1 MPFTF
6 AHPAAVL
13 PLYRCRSLS
22 FSGLVVGAMAPDL
35 EYFIKLRLQGEL
47 GHSFWGLWYFDI
59 PLGLL
64 VLWLFQRV
72 IRDSMLRHLPSC
84 LQQRFAYCYR
94 QPWRHT
100 SWLMLVFSIW
110 LGAVTHVIWDSFTH
124 VGRTSVWLPVLAQP
138 SLFGASWPWSRV
150 LQHISTFSGLAIIA
164 CFVYRLPRSGHI
176 PTLPWYRTLS
186 YWGVVL
192 AIAVILLLL
201 RFQAI
206 GHLPALGNVV
216 VVTISALAVA
226 LFIVSLIDC
235 ALWKVD
241 N

>member
-13 PLYRCRSLS
+13 PLYRRRSLS
-22 FSGLVVGAMAPDL
+22 FSGLVVGAMVPDF
-35 EYFIKLRLQGEL
+35 EYFITLRLQGDH

-64 VLWLFQRV
+64 ALWLFQRI
-72 IRDSMLRHLPSC
+72 IRDPMLRHFPTF

-94 QPWRHT
+94 QPWRHA
-100 SWLMLVFSIW
+100 SWLMLIVSIW

-124 VGRTSVWLPVLAQP
+124 VGRFSTWLPVLVEP
-138 SLFGASWPWSRV
+138 SLFGLSWPWSRV
-150 LQHISTFSGLAIIA
+150 LQHISTFGGLTAIA
-164 CFVYRLPRSGHI
+164 WFVYRLPRCGRI
-176 PTLPWYRTLS
+176 PSLSWYRKLS
-186 YWGVVL
+186 YWGSAI

-201 RFQAI
+201 RFWAI
-206 GHLPALGNVV
+206 GYVPALGGVIV
-216 VVTISALAVA
+216 ATISAAVVA